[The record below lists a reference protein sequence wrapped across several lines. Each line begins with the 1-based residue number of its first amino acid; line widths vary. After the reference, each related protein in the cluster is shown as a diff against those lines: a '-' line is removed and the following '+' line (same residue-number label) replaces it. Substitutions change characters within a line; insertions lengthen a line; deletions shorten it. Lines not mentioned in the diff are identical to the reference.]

1 MIKSGKNICIITGS
15 RADYDLLKP
24 VIKGLSKI
32 KKFNV
37 KTIITGSHFIQ
48 FQTSINT
55 IKKDRIKIFREI
67 KVPYKNDTN
76 STILK
81 SISLGIEKFDEI
93 FKKNKFDLL
102 IVLGDR
108 YEIFSAVVSAS
119 FYRIPIAHLSGGEV
133 TEGAIDESIRHS
145 ITKFST
151 FHFVN
156 NQVYLKRIKQLG
168 ENPKN
173 IFHVGSTTVENVNKE
188 KLYSRKDLE
197 KKLNFDFKQENYL
210 ITFHPVTF
218 QEDYGL
224 RDFKTILNYF
234 EKRKNI
240 GIIFTIPNSDTK
252 NFFIF
257 KMIKKFIKKNKNSKY
272 YGSLGRIKYFSVIKN
287 VDAVIGNSS
296 SGLSEV
302 PSLKKPTIN
311 IGTRQKGRLRSKSVI
326 DIKKVTSKNF
336 KNSLKKIKNKKFLRL
351 VNSSRNPYFKSNT
364 TKNILKIIKNLNLK
378 KVNQKKFFD
387 IRGNFK

>member
-24 VIKGLSKI
+24 IIKGLSKI

-37 KTIITGSHFIQ
+37 KTIITGSHFIK
-48 FQTSINT
+48 FHTSINI

-108 YEIFSAVVSAS
+108 YEIFSAVISAS

-252 NFFIF
+252 NFFIS

>member
-1 MIKSGKNICIITGS
+1 MSKLVKNICVITGS
-15 RADYDLLKP
+15 RADYDLLLP
-24 VIKGLSKI
+24 IIKGLSKI

-37 KTIITGSHFIQ
+37 KTIVTGSHFIK
-48 FQTSINT
+48 FQTSIKI
-55 IKKDRIKIFREI
+55 IKNDKIKIFKKI
-67 KVPYKNDTN
+67 KIPYLNDTN

-81 SISLGIEKFDEI
+81 SISSGIEKFDEV

-108 YEIFSAVVSAS
+108 YEIFSAVISAS

-133 TEGAIDESIRHS
+133 TEGAIDESLRHS

-151 FHFVN
+151 FHFVSN
-156 NQVYLKRIKQLG
+156 PIYLKRIKQLG
-168 ENPKN
+168 ENPRN
-173 IFHVGSTTVENVNKE
+173 IFHVGSTSVEDVSKE
-188 KLYSRKDLE
+188 KLYSKKELE
-197 KKLNFDFKQENYL
+197 KKLNFEFKKENFL

-224 RDFKTILNYF
+224 KDFKEILTYF
-234 EKRKNI
+234 EKRKNQ
-240 GIIFTIPNSDTK
+240 GIIFTIPNADTK
-252 NFFIF
+252 NFYIS

-272 YGSLGRIKYFSVIKN
+272 FGSLGRIKYFSVIKN

-326 DIKKVTSKNF
+326 DIEKVNSVKLNR
-336 KNSLKKIKNKKFLRL
+336 SLKKIKSKEFLKL
-351 VNSSRNPYFKSNT
+351 MNSSKNPYYKSNT
-364 TKNILKIIKNLNLK
+364 TKNILKIIKNLNLRK
-378 KVNQKKFFD
+378 ISQKNFFD
-387 IRGNFK
+387 IKGNF

>member
-24 VIKGLSKI
+24 IIKGLSKI

-37 KTIITGSHFIQ
+37 KTIITGSHFIK
-48 FQTSINT
+48 FHTSINI

-67 KVPYKNDTN
+67 KVPYKNDSN

-81 SISLGIEKFDEI
+81 SISLGIEKFDKI
-93 FKKNKFDLL
+93 FKNNKFDLL
-102 IVLGDR
+102 IILGDR
-108 YEIFSAVVSAS
+108 YEIFSAAISAS

-133 TEGAIDESIRHS
+133 TEGAIDESLRHS

-151 FHFVN
+151 FHFVS
-156 NQVYLKRIKQLG
+156 NQAYLKRIKQLG

-173 IFHVGSTTVENVNKE
+173 IFYVGSTTVENVNKE

-224 RDFKTILNYF
+224 RDFKTILSYF

-252 NFFIF
+252 NFFIS

-336 KNSLKKIKNKKFLRL
+336 KDSLKKIKNKKFLRL
-351 VNSSRNPYFKSNT
+351 VNSSRNPYYKSNT
-364 TKNILKIIKNLNLK
+364 TKNILKIIRNLNLK

>member
-24 VIKGLSKI
+24 IIKGLSKI

-37 KTIITGSHFIQ
+37 KTIITGSHFIK
-48 FQTSINT
+48 FQTSINL

-67 KVPYKNDTN
+67 KVPYKNDSN

-108 YEIFSAVVSAS
+108 YEIFSAVISAS

-133 TEGAIDESIRHS
+133 TEGAIDESLRHS

-151 FHFVN
+151 FHFAS

-218 QEDYGL
+218 QKDYGL
-224 RDFKTILNYF
+224 RDFKTILSYF

-252 NFFIF
+252 NFFIS

-302 PSLKKPTIN
+302 PSLKRPTIN

-326 DIKKVTSKNF
+326 DIKKVTSKNL
-336 KNSLKKIKNKKFLRL
+336 KDSLKKIKNKKFLRL

-364 TKNILKIIKNLNLK
+364 TKNILKIIRNLNLK

-387 IRGNFK
+387 MKGNFK

>member
-252 NFFIF
+252 NFFIS

>member
-1 MIKSGKNICIITGS
+1 MTKSVKNVCIITGS
-15 RADYDLLKP
+15 RADYDLLQP
-24 VIKGLSKI
+24 IIKGLSKI

-37 KTIITGSHFIQ
+37 KTIVTGSHFIK
-48 FQTSINT
+48 FQTSIK
-55 IKKDRIKIFREI
+55 IIEKDRIKIFKKI
-67 KVPYKNDTN
+67 KIPYRNDTN

-81 SISLGIEKFDEI
+81 SISFGIEKFDEI

-108 YEIFSAVVSAS
+108 YEIFSAVISAS

-151 FHFVN
+151 FHFVSN
-156 NQVYLKRIKQLG
+156 PIYLKRIKQLG

-173 IFHVGSTTVENVNKE
+173 IFHVGSTSVENINKE
-188 KLYSRKDLE
+188 KLYSKKDLE
-197 KKLNFDFKQENYL
+197 RILNFDFKEENYL

-224 RDFKTILNYF
+224 KDFKAILSYF
-234 EKRKNI
+234 EKRKNQ

-257 KMIKKFIKKNKNSKY
+257 RMIKKFIKKNKNSKY
-272 YGSLGRIKYFSVIKN
+272 FGSLGRIKYFSVIKN

-326 DIKKVTSKNF
+326 DIENVNSKKLHD
-336 KNSLKKIKNKKFLRL
+336 SLKKIKSKKFLKL
-351 VNSSRNPYFKSNT
+351 INSSKNPYFRSDT
-364 TKNILKIIKNLNLK
+364 TKNILKVIKNLNLK
-378 KVNQKKFFD
+378 KISQKNFFD
-387 IRGNFK
+387 IKGNFK

>member
-24 VIKGLSKI
+24 IIKGLSKI

-37 KTIITGSHFIQ
+37 KTIITGSHFIK
-48 FQTSINT
+48 FQTSINL

-67 KVPYKNDTN
+67 KVPYKNDSN

-108 YEIFSAVVSAS
+108 YEIFSAVISAS

-133 TEGAIDESIRHS
+133 TEGAIDESLRHS

-151 FHFVN
+151 FHFAS

-224 RDFKTILNYF
+224 RDFKTILSYF

-252 NFFIF
+252 NFFIS

-302 PSLKKPTIN
+302 PSLKRPTIN

-326 DIKKVTSKNF
+326 DIKKVTSKNL
-336 KNSLKKIKNKKFLRL
+336 KDSLKKIKNKKFLRL

-364 TKNILKIIKNLNLK
+364 TKNILKIIRNLNLK

-387 IRGNFK
+387 MKGNFK